1 MMRSLR
7 AALFV
12 AARAWLQV
20 FAPASEPHLMLLA
33 DSAVRS
39 AEAATAGKTLEPQD
53 SQEVR
58 VQRFVQAVTLRY
70 GEVKQLEVLSVLAGA
85 ATTSLGPHWLG
96 LVDID
101 GQLNLDGLM
110 RQKQQGVDA
119 QGEGKQKVEL
129 NLEQLGL
136 LGQ

>member
-1 MMRSLR
+1 
-7 AALFV
+7 
-12 AARAWLQV
+12 
-20 FAPASEPHLMLLA
+20 MLLA

-39 AEAATAGKTLEPQD
+39 AEAAAAGTALEPQD
-53 SQEVR
+53 SKEVR

-119 QGEGKQKVEL
+119 AGDGKQKVEL